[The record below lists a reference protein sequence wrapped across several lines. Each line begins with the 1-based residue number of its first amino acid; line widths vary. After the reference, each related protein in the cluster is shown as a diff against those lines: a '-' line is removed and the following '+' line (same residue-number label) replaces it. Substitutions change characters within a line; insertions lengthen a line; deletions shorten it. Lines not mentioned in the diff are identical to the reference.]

1 MNINSNNDQYIKLV
15 FSTTGVDA
23 EAAQTQK
30 YKKRSSY
37 IRVRAWVPENVVAPG
52 NTTTAELANISAP
65 TSRGLH
71 WVSSCGDNSD
81 NDPNISTASDPAA
94 CSALPHFCTYCS
106 QTWFLCNKMVS
117 KPAARRNLII
127 DLFSVAIGA
136 AMVTA
141 LQLAGPL
148 NPACLC
154 MRTARCTPCT
164 PGNSAESVKSATMYG
179 LGRIRVIPSLSW

>member
-65 TSRGLH
+65 TSGGPH
-71 WVSSCGDNSD
+71 WVSSPTHHQQATSTTHIIV
-81 NDPNISTASDPAA
+81 NIYLLGVTLTLTHHVVTILRMTLIFLRLRTPLPAPLSLIFA
-94 CSALPHFCTYCS
+94 HIVRKRDFYAIK
-106 QTWFLCNKMVS
+106 WFLNR
-117 KPAARRNLII
+117 PQEEI
-127 DLFSVAIGA
+127 
-136 AMVTA
+136 
-141 LQLAGPL
+141 
-148 NPACLC
+148 
-154 MRTARCTPCT
+154 
-164 PGNSAESVKSATMYG
+164 
-179 LGRIRVIPSLSW
+179 